1 MVESMNILPMNDIIR
16 ISSQSKKSFV
26 PVCNKYFGDGIK
38 KDRHID
44 GLLSFPSPTINAG
57 SLTC

>member
-1 MVESMNILPMNDIIR
+1 MVESMNLLSMNDIIR

-26 PVCNKYFGDGIK
+26 PVCSKYFGDGIK

-57 SLTC
+57 

>member
-1 MVESMNILPMNDIIR
+1 MNLLRMNDIIR
-16 ISSQSKKSFV
+16 ISSQFKKSFV

-44 GLLSFPSPTINAG
+44 GLLSFPSPTLIVG
-57 SLTC
+57 SLIY